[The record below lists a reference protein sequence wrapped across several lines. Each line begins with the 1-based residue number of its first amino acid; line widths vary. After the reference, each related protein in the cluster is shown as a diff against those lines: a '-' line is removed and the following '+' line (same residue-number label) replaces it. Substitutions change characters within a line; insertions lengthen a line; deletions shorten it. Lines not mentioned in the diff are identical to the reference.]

1 MCNFQN
7 IQNEDVRID
16 PADASKPATCKHFIS
31 GPQGEGT
38 NWLLR
43 LQSLYFHFD
52 SGNFQYLQRSSILM
66 TQSNS

>member
-38 NWLLR
+38 N
-43 LQSLYFHFD
+43 
-52 SGNFQYLQRSSILM
+52 
-66 TQSNS
+66 